1 MRMRLIRLMEVQWS
15 SMEFDGGDGQHYT
28 TLHYSH
34 YTTLQ
39 YIQFSSVQ
47 FSTVDNLQSTD
58 TPSPPNLMQEG
69 IPGRGR
75 IPPRGN
81 SGAPEF

>member
-1 MRMRLIRLMEVQWS
+1 
-15 SMEFDGGDGQHYT
+15 MEFDGGDGQHYT

-39 YIQFSSVQ
+39 YCTVTTLHYSTYSSVQFSSVQ
-47 FSTVDNLQSTD
+47 STTYSRP
-58 TPSPPNLMQEG
+58 TPPALRTSPPNLMQEG

-81 SGAPEF
+81 SGAPEL